1 MKVMKKEGGGG
12 GGGGGVRERERERQ
26 RERQRQRERN
36 RRGEMARE
44 KMKRMKKG
52 KKEFQRENGKIT
64 GGSCHK

>member
-1 MKVMKKEGGGG
+1 
-12 GGGGGVRERERERQ
+12 
-26 RERQRQRERN
+26 
-36 RRGEMARE
+36 MARE